1 MERGIMEDIEDIL
14 EELGYED
21 IGNDQSEGSQLKIE
35 KLSEKNIVPSKGT
48 FLGLDISKTSTGLCL
63 IRDGEKI
70 TGNIELNEDL
80 EELKKSDDWVH
91 SETLLRRRLK
101 KYLSEVVE
109 GVHFDVIVIE
119 DAFSGENPEV
129 TRMLYGLNTAID
141 EMILDG
147 LCSCD
152 KFIRVNNRE
161 WKSWIGKTV
170 DPENKYKGLNDKI
183 KIQYWLRDIGIT
195 EGDDTGFQDR
205 LDSTGLLI
213 GYFLQQEKVDQ
224 KYVDGKGINITWSNL
239 DFAYELDTA
248 FIYEGREWLADLNT
262 IYLDENERI
271 TKKQILKLI
280 NKNPDSIFITEKPV
294 FLGFLLKDLGSLDS
308 GGYFA
313 FWVKKRAR
321 KKLLGKE

>member
-1 MERGIMEDIEDIL
+1 MEDIEDIL
-14 EELGYED
+14 DEVGYED
-21 IGNDQSEGSQLKIE
+21 IGNEQSEGNNLNIE

-80 EELKKSDDWVH
+80 EEIKKSDDWVH

-161 WKSWIGKTV
+161 WKSWVGKSV

-195 EGDDTGFQDR
+195 EGDDKGFQDR

-262 IYLDENERI
+262 VYLNENERI
-271 TKKQILKLI
+271 TKKQILKWI

-321 KKLLGKE
+321 KKLLGEE

>member
-1 MERGIMEDIEDIL
+1 MEDIEDIL
-14 EELGYED
+14 EEIGYED
-21 IGNDQSEGSQLKIE
+21 IGGDKIEDNSLKIE
-35 KLSEKNIVPSKGT
+35 RLSEKNIVPSKGT

-80 EELKKSDDWVH
+80 EEIKKSDDWVH

-147 LCSCD
+147 VCSCE

-161 WKSWIGKTV
+161 WKSWIGKSV

-195 EGDDTGFQDR
+195 EGDDKGFQDR

-248 FIYEGREWLADLNT
+248 FIYEGREWLTDLNT
-262 IYLDENERI
+262 IYLNENERI
-271 TKKQILKLI
+271 TKKQILKWI

-321 KKLLGKE
+321 KKLLGEE

>member
-1 MERGIMEDIEDIL
+1 MEDLEDIL
-14 EELGYED
+14 DEIGYED
-21 IGNDQSEGSQLKIE
+21 IGNEKSEGNNLNIE

-80 EELKKSDDWVH
+80 EEIKKSDNWVH

-147 LCSCD
+147 ICSCE

-161 WKSWIGKTV
+161 WKSWIGKSV

-195 EGDDTGFQDR
+195 EGDDKGFQDR

-213 GYFLQQEKVDQ
+213 GYFLQQEVVDQ
-224 KYVDGKGINITWSNL
+224 KFVDGKGINITWSNL
-239 DFAYELDTA
+239 DFAYELDTS
-248 FIYEGREWLADLNT
+248 FIYEGREWLEDLNT
-262 IYLDENERI
+262 IYLNENERI
-271 TKKQILKLI
+271 TKKQILKWI
-280 NKNPDSIFITEKPV
+280 NKNPESIFITEKPV
-294 FLGFLLKDLGSLDS
+294 FLGFLLKDLGSLDN

-321 KKLLGKE
+321 KKLLGEE

>member
-1 MERGIMEDIEDIL
+1 MEDIEDIL
-14 EELGYED
+14 DEIGYED
-21 IGNDQSEGSQLKIE
+21 IGDDKSKDNSLKIE
-35 KLSEKNIVPSKGT
+35 RLSEKNIVPSKGT

-80 EELKKSDDWVH
+80 EEIKKSDDWVH

-161 WKSWIGKTV
+161 WKSWIGKVV

-195 EGDDTGFQDR
+195 EGDDKGFQDR

-262 IYLDENERI
+262 VYLDENERI
-271 TKKQILKLI
+271 TKKQILKWI

-321 KKLLGKE
+321 KKLLGEE

>member
-1 MERGIMEDIEDIL
+1 MEDIEDIL
-14 EELGYED
+14 EEIGYED

-80 EELKKSDDWVH
+80 EEIKKSDDWVH

-101 KYLSEVVE
+101 KYLSEVVD

-195 EGDDTGFQDR
+195 EGDDKGFQDR

-224 KYVDGKGINITWSNL
+224 KYVNGKGINITWSNL

-248 FIYEGREWLADLNT
+248 FIYEGREWLTDLNT

-321 KKLLGKE
+321 KKLLGEE

>member
-1 MERGIMEDIEDIL
+1 MEDIDDIL
-14 EELGYED
+14 EEIGYED
-21 IGNDQSEGSQLKIE
+21 IGDDKIEDNSLKIE
-35 KLSEKNIVPSKGT
+35 RLSEKNIVPSKGT
-48 FLGLDISKTSTGLCL
+48 FLGLDISKESTGLCL

-80 EELKKSDDWVH
+80 EEIKKSDDWVH

-161 WKSWIGKTV
+161 WKSWIGKSV

-195 EGDDTGFQDR
+195 EGDDKGFQDR

-248 FIYEGREWLADLNT
+248 FIYEGREWLTDLNT

-271 TKKQILKLI
+271 TKKQILKWI

-321 KKLLGKE
+321 KKLLGEE

>member
-1 MERGIMEDIEDIL
+1 MEDIEDIL
-14 EELGYED
+14 EEIGYED

-35 KLSEKNIVPSKGT
+35 KLSEKNIVPNNGT

-80 EELKKSDDWVH
+80 EEIKKSDDWVH

-195 EGDDTGFQDR
+195 EGDDKGFQDR

-248 FIYEGREWLADLNT
+248 FIYEGREWLTDLNT

-321 KKLLGKE
+321 KKLLGEE

>member
-1 MERGIMEDIEDIL
+1 MEDIDDIL
-14 EELGYED
+14 EEIGYED
-21 IGNDQSEGSQLKIE
+21 IGDEKSEDSHLKIE

-80 EELKKSDDWVH
+80 EEIKKSDDWVH

-161 WKSWIGKTV
+161 WKSWIGKSV

-195 EGDDTGFQDR
+195 EGDDKGFQDR

-248 FIYEGREWLADLNT
+248 FIYEGREWLTDLNT
-262 IYLDENERI
+262 IYLNENERI
-271 TKKQILKLI
+271 TKKQILKWI

-321 KKLLGKE
+321 KKLLGEE

>member
-1 MERGIMEDIEDIL
+1 MEDIEDIL
-14 EELGYED
+14 EEIGYED
-21 IGNDQSEGSQLKIE
+21 IGDDKIEDNSLKIE
-35 KLSEKNIVPSKGT
+35 RLSEKNIVPSKGT

-80 EELKKSDDWVH
+80 EEIKKSDDWVH

-101 KYLSEVVE
+101 KYLSELVE

-161 WKSWIGKTV
+161 WKSWVGKSV

-195 EGDDTGFQDR
+195 EGDDKGFQDR

-262 IYLDENERI
+262 VYLNENERI
-271 TKKQILKLI
+271 TKKQILKWI

-321 KKLLGKE
+321 KKLLGEE

>member
-1 MERGIMEDIEDIL
+1 MEDVEDIL
-14 EELGYED
+14 EEMGYED
-21 IGNDQSEGSQLKIE
+21 IGDDKIEDNSLKIE
-35 KLSEKNIVPSKGT
+35 RLSEKNIVPSKGT

-80 EELKKSDDWVH
+80 EEIKKSDDWVH

-161 WKSWIGKTV
+161 WKSWIGKSV

-195 EGDDTGFQDR
+195 EGDDKGFQDR

-248 FIYEGREWLADLNT
+248 FIYEGREWLTDLNT
-262 IYLDENERI
+262 IYLNENERI
-271 TKKQILKLI
+271 TKKQILKWI

-294 FLGFLLKDLGSLDS
+294 FLGFLLKDLGSLDL

-321 KKLLGKE
+321 KKLLGEE

>member
-1 MERGIMEDIEDIL
+1 MEDIDDIL
-14 EELGYED
+14 EEIGYED
-21 IGNDQSEGSQLKIE
+21 IGDDKIEDNSLKIE
-35 KLSEKNIVPSKGT
+35 RLSEKNIVPSKGT

-80 EELKKSDDWVH
+80 EEIKKSDDWVH

-109 GVHFDVIVIE
+109 DVHFDVIVIE

-161 WKSWIGKTV
+161 WKSWIGKSV

-195 EGDDTGFQDR
+195 EGDDKGFQDR

-262 IYLDENERI
+262 IYLNENERI
-271 TKKQILKLI
+271 TKKQILKWI

-321 KKLLGKE
+321 KKLLGEE

>member
-1 MERGIMEDIEDIL
+1 MEDIEDIL
-14 EELGYED
+14 EEIGYED
-21 IGNDQSEGSQLKIE
+21 IGYDQSEGSQLKIE

-80 EELKKSDDWVH
+80 EEIKKSDDWVH

-195 EGDDTGFQDR
+195 EGDDKGFQDR

-248 FIYEGREWLADLNT
+248 FIYEGREWLTDLNT

>member
-1 MERGIMEDIEDIL
+1 MEDIEDIL
-14 EELGYED
+14 DEVGYED
-21 IGNDQSEGSQLKIE
+21 IGGEQTEGNNLNIE

-48 FLGLDISKTSTGLCL
+48 FLGLDISKASTGLCL

-80 EELKKSDDWVH
+80 EEIKKSDDWVH

-109 GVHFDVIVIE
+109 GVHFDVIIIE

-147 LCSCD
+147 VCSCE

-161 WKSWIGKTV
+161 WKSWIGKSV

-195 EGDDTGFQDR
+195 EGDDKGFQDR

-213 GYFLQQEKVDQ
+213 GYFLQQEVVDQ
-224 KYVDGKGINITWSNL
+224 KFVDGKGINITWSNL
-239 DFAYELDTA
+239 DFAYELDTS
-248 FIYEGREWLADLNT
+248 FIYEGREWLANLNT
-262 IYLDENERI
+262 IYLNENERI
-271 TKKQILKLI
+271 TKKQILKWI
-280 NKNPDSIFITEKPV
+280 NKNPDSIFITEKPI

-313 FWVKKRAR
+313 FWVKKRVR
-321 KKLLGKE
+321 KKLLGEE